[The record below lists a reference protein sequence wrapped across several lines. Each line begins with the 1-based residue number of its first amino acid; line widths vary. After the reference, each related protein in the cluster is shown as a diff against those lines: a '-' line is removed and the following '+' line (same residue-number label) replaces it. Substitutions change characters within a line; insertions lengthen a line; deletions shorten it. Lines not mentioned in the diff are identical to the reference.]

1 MATNKIKNLAFPLLM
16 VTLTSTGCGTL
27 TGAAIGGA
35 AGAGIGAATDSNVGR
50 SAAIGAGVGGAAGA
64 LYDVYDYRRN
74 QEEYARGHYYE

>member
-1 MATNKIKNLAFPLLM
+1 MATNKIKNLAVPLLL